1 MSFTLPP
8 LGRLVGGGQYWG
20 LSRPYL
26 KMTML
31 GVCTRKI
38 NSANEMF
45 SVLSPFQPSLH
56 VLNLLVLGVDDV
68 SQESWHV
75 QGLIVEALSR
85 FCVLQSNSETK
96 AKSPSCA
103 YGI

>member
-1 MSFTLPP
+1 
-8 LGRLVGGGQYWG
+8 
-20 LSRPYL
+20 
-26 KMTML
+26 
-31 GVCTRKI
+31 
-38 NSANEMF
+38 MF

-68 SQESWHV
+68 PQESWHV

-85 FCVLQSNSETK
+85 FRMLQRNSETK